1 MAAAWR
7 AARHRDAAVTS
18 ETLQYGAMAL
28 GLFGG
33 LALFLFGMEQ
43 MTVALKEA
51 AGGRMKSLLARM
63 TKNRFRAL
71 AAGAFTTAVIQ
82 SSSVTTVLTVGFVQ
96 SGLMSLQQAIG
107 IVMGASIGTTVTA
120 QIIAFKVTN
129 LALLAIALGFLA
141 HAAARSERLRRYGTM
156 LLGLGLVFLGMNLMG
171 EAMAPLRDWP
181 PFINAMQQYS
191 WPLAAVLAG
200 ALFTAL
206 VQSSSATTGV
216 IIVMAAQGM
225 IPLET
230 GLALALGAN
239 LGTTITALLASIGKR
254 AEAVQTA
261 LAYFIFKLVTSSAW
275 LLLLVPLAAAMRA
288 VSPDH
293 AELDGIARLAAET
306 PRQIANGFMLLNV
319 VNAAV
324 CIWFTGPLARLV
336 QRLHPGRPEPEPTVE
351 QPKFLDDALLD
362 TPDLAL
368 DRVRMELGH
377 LGETV
382 LRLLGRG
389 PAMVFDGKA
398 ETIAEIPRLDSDVDN
413 LHDAVISYLG
423 RLSQRPLNGAQTELL
438 HDYMAVAGLFES
450 MGDIV
455 EMNLSHAAHVRLGA
469 GLEVSAATR
478 EVIGRLWDK
487 VFWSVGQAARAV
499 ASSSEEAARAVIES
513 KDEVNRLVRAAEFHL
528 ARRVSAT
535 EAHRLSLF
543 RIESDMVEASKRIHY
558 FARRAAK
565 RMVEIDMPEDA
576 DRDREQAPDPA
587 GPTVTTPGGAPPSA

>member
-1 MAAAWR
+1 M
-7 AARHRDAAVTS
+7 TS
-18 ETLQYGAMAL
+18 ETLQYGTMAL

-43 MTVALKEA
+43 MTVTLKEA

-82 SSSVTTVLTVGFVQ
+82 SSTVTTVLTVGFVQ

-120 QIIAFKVTN
+120 QIVAFKVTN

-141 HAAARSERLRRYGTM
+141 HTAARSERLRRYGTM
-156 LLGLGLVFLGMNLMG
+156 VLGLGLVFLGMNLMG

-181 PFINAMQQYS
+181 PFGAAMQQYS
-191 WPLAAVLAG
+191 WPLAAVLIG

-216 IIVMAAQGM
+216 IIVMAGQGM

-261 LAYFIFKLVTSSAW
+261 LAYFIYKLVTSAAW
-275 LLLLVPLAAAMRA
+275 LLLLPPLAAAMRV
-288 VSPDH
+288 VSP
-293 AELDGIARLAAET
+293 AFPELDGIERLGAET
-306 PRQIANGFMLLNV
+306 PRQIANGYLLLNMAS
-319 VNAAV
+319 AAV

-336 QRLHPGRPEPEPTVE
+336 ERLHPGRPEPMPTVA
-351 QPKFLDDALLD
+351 QPKYLDDALLD

-389 PAMVFDGKA
+389 PAMVYEGRS
-398 ETIAEIPRLDSDVDN
+398 ETIDEIPRLDGDVDS
-413 LHDAVISYLG
+413 LYDAIISYLG
-423 RLSQRPLNGAQTELL
+423 RLSQRSMNAAQTELL
-438 HDYMAVAGLFES
+438 HDYMAAAGLFES

-455 EMNLSHAAHVRLGA
+455 EMNLSHAARIRLAA

-478 EVIGRLWDK
+478 EVIGQLWDK
-487 VFWSVGQAARAV
+487 VYWSVGQAARAV
-499 ASSSEEAARAVIES
+499 ASSSEEAAHAVIES
-513 KDEVNRLVRAAEFHL
+513 KDEVNRLVRAAELHL
-528 ARRVSAT
+528 ARRLSAS

-543 RIESDMVEASKRIHY
+543 RIESDMVEAAKRIHY
-558 FARRAAK
+558 FSHRAAK
-565 RMVEIDMPEDA
+565 RMVEIDMPAEP
-576 DRDREQAPDPA
+576 DRGQGEPPDPA
-587 GPTVTTPGGAPPSA
+587 GPVATGSGGAPPSA